1 KLKPALESVLR
12 LAEFHTQQGLFNDA
26 RTQYLQVGE
35 EFLKTGDL
43 EQAVRIFQKTLE
55 MDPENTAMRMR
66 LAEAYIRLGKK
77 TEAMQI
83 FASAADTL
91 RSRGQPNAIEEIVQ
105 RMLKLDP
112 GNSYALLLRARSALA
127 AGDVAG
133 ANKYVDKIGDSEIH
147 PDRLRPYLQAKIKS
161 GRMPEAGNLAAKLAH
176 VHNDVTAIVEYAN
189 ALVSAGRFDEML
201 Q

>member
-1 KLKPALESVLR
+1 MAFGFGFNKQKALSSAEKFVQQGKLQNALEI
-12 LAEFHTQQGLFNDA
+12 E
-26 RTQYLQVGE
+26 
-35 EFLKTGDL
+35 
-43 EQAVRIFQKTLE
+43 
-55 MDPENTAMRMR
+55 PENAAMRMR

-112 GNSYALLLRARSALA
+112 GNSYALVLRGRSGLY

-133 ANKYVDKIGDSEIH
+133 GIYNLVKIAD
-147 PDRLRPYLQAKIKS
+147 LC
-161 GRMPEAGNLAAKLAH
+161 
-176 VHNDVTAIVEYAN
+176 
-189 ALVSAGRFDEML
+189 
-201 Q
+201 